1 MLLSTLNHHLLVPS
15 IHDMVVDA
23 DISYGWVARLKVA
36 QPRLLVDIKHPS
48 MVVGESDGCDINV
61 GYH

>member
-1 MLLSTLNHHLLVPS
+1 
-15 IHDMVVDA
+15 MVVDA